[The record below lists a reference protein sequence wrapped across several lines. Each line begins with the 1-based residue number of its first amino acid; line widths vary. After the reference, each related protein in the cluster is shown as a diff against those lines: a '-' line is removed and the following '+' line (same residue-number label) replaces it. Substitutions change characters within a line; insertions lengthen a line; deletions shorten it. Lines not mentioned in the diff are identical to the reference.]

1 MCCLTAARDL
11 QSTQYKSVRCWEEHK
26 EYLTE
31 PPKVGQQNE
40 VYSQVE
46 TKPTFQEVFTKLVEA
61 YLSLFVDIAAIHCL
75 EQQIL
80 CDICVDEN
88 SHKCTIC
95 HHKLKTNNFALKT
108 YHVIVDGHH
117 LQQQIRLFI
126 KAHQPMFLTFTAP
139 HLTYL

>member
-1 MCCLTAARDL
+1 MKFTIRFKLNLLSKEHL
-11 QSTQYKSVRCWEEHK
+11 QNCI
-26 EYLTE
+26 YL
-31 PPKVGQQNE
+31 P
-40 VYSQVE
+40 
-46 TKPTFQEVFTKLVEA
+46 
-61 YLSLFVDIAAIHCL
+61 LFVYIAAIHCL

-108 YHVIVDGHH
+108 YHVIVDSNS
-117 LQQQIRLFI
+117 LQQQISFFI